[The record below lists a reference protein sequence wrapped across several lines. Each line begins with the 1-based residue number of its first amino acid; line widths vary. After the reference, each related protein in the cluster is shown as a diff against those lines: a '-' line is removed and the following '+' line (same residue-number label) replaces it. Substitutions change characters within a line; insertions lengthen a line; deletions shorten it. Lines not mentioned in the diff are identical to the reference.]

1 MEPPRQSATFI
12 VRIARGATGELIG
25 SVQRALTG
33 ERRPFHRAEA
43 IGPLIAEMIGT
54 GSPEADES
62 PIASSPENPE
72 QEVSP

>member
-1 MEPPRQSATFI
+1 METPRQSATFI

-43 IGPLIAEMIGT
+43 IGPLIAEMIGS
-54 GSPEADES
+54 GSPQAGES
-62 PIASSPENPE
+62 PSVTPAQPQP
-72 QEVSP
+72 EVSP

>member
-1 MEPPRQSATFI
+1 MESTRQSATFI

-54 GSPEADES
+54 GWPDSGEPPS
-62 PIASSPENPE
+62 LRPPENP
-72 QEVSP
+72 QHEVSP

>member
-1 MEPPRQSATFI
+1 METPRQSATFI

-54 GSPEADES
+54 GWPQPASHRAPPLPE
-62 PIASSPENPE
+62 PQ

>member
-1 MEPPRQSATFI
+1 MESPRQSATFI

-54 GSPEADES
+54 GWPAAGES
-62 PIASSPENPE
+62 PSASPPESPD

>member
-1 MEPPRQSATFI
+1 MESPRQSATFI

-43 IGPLIAEMIGT
+43 IGPLIAEMIAT
-54 GSPEADES
+54 GWPEAGEPRSGKPPES
-62 PIASSPENPE
+62 PQ

>member
-1 MEPPRQSATFI
+1 MESPRQSATFI

-43 IGPLIAEMIGT
+43 IGPLIAEMIGA
-54 GSPEADES
+54 GSPEAIES
-62 PIASSPENPE
+62 PSANPAPSPD